1 MIWMGNFFC
10 IIRKLL
16 LSIANLAFTFQLAHF
31 TYLCRMEITTFAD
44 FGLQEKIL
52 DVLAD
57 SNLFEPTPIQEKSF
71 KLILS
76 GRDVMGIAQTGTGKT
91 LAYLLPV
98 LKNWKYNKS
107 GNPTVL
113 VLVPTREL
121 VVQVAEILENLT
133 QNLTTRVIGIYGGK
147 NINTQKLLFND
158 GCDILVGTPGRVM
171 DLAID
176 NAISLKEVQKL
187 VIDEFDEMLN
197 LGFRPQL
204 THIFEMM
211 REKRQNILFSATMTE
226 AVDAMLD
233 EYFAN
238 PVEISLAK
246 SGTPL
251 EKIQQTAYK
260 VQNFN
265 TKINLLQYL
274 LTKHNDFSK
283 VLIFC
288 NNKKHADYLF
298 TKIDE
303 LFPGA
308 FDVIHSNK
316 SQNYRLS
323 AMKKFEQEEV
333 RGLITTDIMARG
345 LDISNI
351 THVINFEIPD
361 VPEQYIHRIGRTGR
375 ADKEGNAISFVT
387 KKEETLLLDIELLMD
402 KEVLFVEFPAEV
414 KINPTKI
421 ASEAEEVVMKNAHT
435 VKLEE
440 GGGAFHEKKDK
451 NKKENWGGPHK
462 RKPAKK
468 VGANR
473 AQQKTKSKAK
483 RKK

>member
-1 MIWMGNFFC
+1 
-10 IIRKLL
+10 
-16 LSIANLAFTFQLAHF
+16 
-31 TYLCRMEITTFAD
+31 MEKITFAD
-44 FGLQEKIL
+44 FELPEKIL

-57 SNLFEPTPIQEKSF
+57 QDLFEPTPIQEKSL
-71 KLILS
+71 KPILS

-98 LKNWKYNKS
+98 LKTWKYNKT
-107 GNPTVL
+107 GNPTVV

-121 VVQVAEILENLT
+121 VVQVTDIVKNLT
-133 QNLTTRVIGIYGGK
+133 QNITARVVGIYGGV
-147 NINTQKLLFND
+147 NIKTQKLLFND
-158 GCDILVGTPGRVM
+158 GCDILVGTPGRIM

-187 VIDEFDEMLN
+187 VVDEFDEMLN
-197 LGFRPQL
+197 LGFKVQL
-204 THIFEMM
+204 ANIFTMM

-226 AVDAMLD
+226 AVDAVLE

-238 PVEISLAK
+238 PIEISLAK

-251 EKIQQTAYK
+251 EKIEQIAFK
-260 VQNFN
+260 VENFN
-265 TKINLLQYL
+265 TKINLLEHL
-274 LTKHNDFSK
+274 LKTDTDFSK

-288 NNKKHADYLF
+288 NNKKNADYLY

-303 LFPGA
+303 LFPDE

-316 SQNYRLS
+316 SQNYRLN
-323 AMKKFEQEEV
+323 AMRNFEAQKV

-345 LDISNI
+345 LDISDI
-351 THVINFEIPD
+351 THVINFEIPE

-375 ADKEGNAISFVT
+375 ADKNGISISFVT

-402 KEVLFVEFPAEV
+402 KALIMKDFPAEV
-414 KINPTKI
+414 KVNPVKI
-421 ASEAEEVVMKNAHT
+421 ASEKETVVMKNAHT

-440 GGGAFHEKKDK
+440 GGGAFHDKKDK
-451 NKKENWGGPHK
+451 NKKINLGGPTRRNPPK
-462 RKPAKK
+462 TKPT
-468 VGANR
+468 NR
-473 AQQKTKSKAK
+473 AQAKAKSKAK

>member
-1 MIWMGNFFC
+1 
-10 IIRKLL
+10 
-16 LSIANLAFTFQLAHF
+16 
-31 TYLCRMEITTFAD
+31 MEKITFAD
-44 FGLQEKIL
+44 FELPEKIL

-57 SNLFEPTPIQEKSF
+57 QNLFEPTPIQEKSL
-71 KLILS
+71 KPILS

-98 LKNWKYNKS
+98 LKTWKYNKT
-107 GNPTVL
+107 GNPTV
-113 VLVPTREL
+113 VILVPTREL
-121 VVQVAEILENLT
+121 VVQVTDIVKNLT
-133 QNLTTRVIGIYGGK
+133 QNITARVVGIYGGV
-147 NINTQKLLFND
+147 NIKTQKLLFND
-158 GCDILVGTPGRVM
+158 GCDILVGTPGRIM

-187 VIDEFDEMLN
+187 VVDEFDEMLN
-197 LGFRPQL
+197 LGFKVQL
-204 THIFEMM
+204 ANIFTMM

-226 AVDAMLD
+226 AVDAVLE

-238 PVEISLAK
+238 PIEISLAK

-251 EKIQQTAYK
+251 EKIEQIAFK
-260 VQNFN
+260 VENFN
-265 TKINLLQYL
+265 TKINLLEHL
-274 LTKHNDFSK
+274 LKTDTDFSK

-288 NNKKHADYLF
+288 NNKKNADYLY

-303 LFPGA
+303 LFPDE

-316 SQNYRLS
+316 SQNYRLN
-323 AMKKFEQEEV
+323 AMRNFEAQKV

-345 LDISNI
+345 LDISDI
-351 THVINFEIPD
+351 THVINFEIPE

-375 ADKEGNAISFVT
+375 ADKNGISISFVT

-402 KEVLFVEFPAEV
+402 KELKLKDFPAEV
-414 KINPTKI
+414 KVNPVKI
-421 ASEAEEVVMKNAHT
+421 ASEKETVVMKNAHT

-451 NKKENWGGPHK
+451 NKKINLGGPTK
-462 RKPAKK
+462 RNPPKTKPT
-468 VGANR
+468 NR
-473 AQQKTKSKAK
+473 AQANAKSKAK

>member
-1 MIWMGNFFC
+1 MNPF
-10 IIRKLL
+10 
-16 LSIANLAFTFQLAHF
+16 
-31 TYLCRMEITTFAD
+31 TFAD
-44 FGLQEKIL
+44 FDLQEKIL

-57 SNLFEPTPIQEKSF
+57 LELFVPTPIQEKSF
-71 KLILS
+71 KQILS
-76 GRDVMGIAQTGTGKT
+76 GRDIMGIAQTGTGKT

-98 LKNWKYNKS
+98 LKMWKYSKS

-121 VVQVAEILENLT
+121 VVQVTEILEKLT
-133 QNLTTRVIGIYGGK
+133 ENITARVIGVYGGK
-147 NINTQKLLFND
+147 NINTQKLLFDN

-187 VIDEFDEMLN
+187 IIDEFDEMLN

-226 AVDAMLD
+226 AVDDMLE

-238 PVEISLAK
+238 PIEISLAK

-251 EKIQQTAYK
+251 EKIEQTAYK
-260 VQNFN
+260 VENFN
-265 TKINLLQYL
+265 TKVNLLKHL
-274 LTKHNDFSK
+274 LETDNDLSK
-283 VLIFC
+283 ILIFN
-288 NNKKHADYLF
+288 NNKRHADLLF

-303 LFPGA
+303 LFPGQ

-316 SQNYRLS
+316 SQNYRLK
-323 AMKKFEQEEV
+323 AMKNFENEEV
-333 RGLITTDIMARG
+333 RGLITTDVMARG

-351 THVINFEIPD
+351 THVINFEVPE

-375 ADKEGNAISFVT
+375 ADKDGKSITFVT
-387 KKEETLLLDIELLMD
+387 KKEEPLLLEIEVLMD
-402 KEVLFVEFPAEV
+402 KELTFIDFPSGVKIDPKKIAAEQEEV
-414 KINPTKI
+414 K
-421 ASEAEEVVMKNAHT
+421 MKNAHT

-451 NKKENWGGPHK
+451 NKKINLGGPSK
-462 RKPAKK
+462 RNPPKTKP
-468 VGANR
+468 GGNR
-473 AQQKTKSKAK
+473 AQAKAKSKAK